1 MNRAEKERK
10 VAQYDEVVQEA
21 GFAIL
26 AEHGSMSV
34 PAVEHLRHELR
45 AAGCKAVVM
54 KNTLARIVFERH
66 GLSEVCEHL
75 MGPTVVLYGQDDI
88 APAAKLLQ
96 KHSRKFP
103 ALAVKAI
110 LFDGKVYPQ
119 EEFRTFTT
127 MPSTEE
133 LRASFAGVILAPITQ
148 FVRILGV
155 AQRMVSVLRNYADQ
169 RES

>member
-34 PAVEHLRHELR
+34 PDVESLRRELR

-88 APAAKLLQ
+88 AMAAKLLQ
-96 KHSRKFP
+96 KHSRRFP
-103 ALAVKAI
+103 ALAVKAV
-110 LFDGKVYPQ
+110 LFDGKVYPR

-127 MPSTEE
+127 MPSTTE
-133 LRASFAGVILAPITQ
+133 LRSMFASVIQAPVVQ
-148 FVRILGV
+148 FVRVLGA
-155 AQRMVSVLRNYADQ
+155 AQRMVTVLRSYADQ